1 MWHRAPR
8 PPGPCLP
15 PPSLL
20 ASSRS
25 QPPSSAT
32 SLSACVFLPRRSL
45 SCLLLSRSC
54 SLPRPRVSSF
64 KLAPALFQTTLSSGP
79 PVTPM
84 VPLQVWEER
93 FPPGA
98 TAEAA
103 PIVQVVF
110 EPAPP
115 LAECQEC
122 WGGGVRCP
130 GRALRHPSHLLLQRW
145 LPPSE
150 RSKAFLCVPGTQL
163 RKWPGGSLSTN
174 IYLRR
179 KRARGTERG

>member
-1 MWHRAPR
+1 MALFRLNLSASSPSHEDTPLGVASSPS
-8 PPGPCLP
+8 PGPCLP

-98 TAEAA
+98 AAEAA

-122 WGGGVRCP
+122 GGGP
-130 GRALRHPSHLLLQRW
+130 AALA
-145 LPPSE
+145 E
-150 RSKAFLCVPGTQL
+150 LCVTLPIFYCS
-163 RKWPGGSLSTN
+163 GGFLPLSAP
-174 IYLRR
+174 
-179 KRARGTERG
+179 KPFSVSQAPS